1 MTRLN
6 ILAAMEN
13 RISFFVQILTMIIH
27 QFSYLLLWMIFF
39 TKFPSVHGWELHDT
53 ALLLALTS
61 INFSLV
67 AIFAGGIFDL
77 ARIIE
82 QGDLDYYIAF
92 PAPALWHIMT
102 KKTFV
107 ASLGELMFGI
117 VMFIFAGTLTPPKI
131 ALFILLGGMTTIIT
145 LNFIIIIQSGAFFL
159 SNLQESATQFVDA
172 LTDFVFYP
180 QNIFSGALKFITI
193 FIIPAFFIGTIPI
206 TLLTHFNGPLLGLM
220 FGFCVV
226 STLLAHY
233 IFYYGLR
240 RYKMGL
246 TR

>member
-1 MTRLN
+1 
-6 ILAAMEN
+6 MEN
-13 RISFFVQILTMIIH
+13 RLSFFVQVITMLIH

-61 INFSLV
+61 LNFGFI

-82 QGDLDYYIAF
+82 HGEFDYYIAF

-107 ASLGELMFGI
+107 ASLGEIIFGI
-117 VMFIFAGTLTPPKI
+117 IMFFFAGTLTLPQI
-131 ALFILLGGMTTIIT
+131 FLFAVLCCMTSVIT

-180 QNIFSGALKFITI
+180 QTIFSGALKFITI
-193 FIIPAFFIGTIPI
+193 FIIPAFFIGTVPI
-206 TLLTHFNGPLLGLM
+206 TLLKEFNAPLFGLM
-220 FGFCVV
+220 LFTCIT
-226 STLLAHY
+226 STILARF
-233 IFYYGLR
+233 IFNYGLK

-246 TR
+246 VR